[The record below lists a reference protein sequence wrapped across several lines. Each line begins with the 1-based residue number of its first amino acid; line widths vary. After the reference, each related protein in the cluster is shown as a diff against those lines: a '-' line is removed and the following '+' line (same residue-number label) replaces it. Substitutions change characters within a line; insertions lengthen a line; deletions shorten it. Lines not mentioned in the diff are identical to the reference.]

1 MDFTTDLPN
10 TLAAILKMQ
19 LENKSLLLFIL
30 KHLDFEMDED
40 SQQQISQILQHQIDE
55 IYTDYGKLPDEIIE
69 LLNRKSG
76 N

>member
-10 TLAAILKMQ
+10 TLAAILKLQ